1 MTTRLEYLKKCITSG
16 KVTATMEWYTSC
28 FAIPHLNTDNNWNK
42 DPVLYK
48 AVTQP
53 DGLYYID
60 IKEDNTPY
68 LVKIVDHVKN
78 QPLFTFQELIDVDNS
93 WLATIPSKIQ
103 TKIGVLI
110 LNAVVLFP
118 TLGTKLEY
126 LNKKIKVSDIEQ
138 IFVNRVKN
146 KEEAKDND
154 ILVSEMVACVDRL
167 TFLSNLA
174 TIVSIA
180 STPKIITPPPG
191 IQEAKKELLKEYK
204 DLLNDPVKVVE
215 LESKLTD
222 LDKAYLAD
230 DPAADK
236 VFTKKSRTARK
247 KMYLMFGEAQ
257 DFVET
262 PENRV
267 IIPSLSEGIDTSEEN
282 FPKYMNDL
290 RSASYSRGAST
301 ALSGYTYKILQ
312 RSLSGL
318 TISQTP
324 CNTNKGFT
332 RLITESNYKSLIGRY
347 LKTKGWTLIEDNDSA
362 KSYIGKNAEIR
373 SMMYCTSPGNTVCY
387 QCVSHNYKGN
397 TTGITNMASNMSSAL
412 MNLFLKRM
420 HGGIV
425 ETIQVDM
432 KDYCS

>member
-16 KVTATMEWYTSC
+16 KITSMMDWYTSC
-28 FAIPHLNTDNNWNK
+28 FAIPHLKNNTQWEK
-42 DPVLYK
+42 DPVLYQP
-48 AVTQP
+48 VTQV
-53 DGLYYID
+53 DGLYYVD
-60 IKEDNTPY
+60 FKEDNSPY
-68 LVKIVDHVKN
+68 LVKIVDHVKD
-78 QPLFTFQELIDVDNS
+78 QALFAFQEVIKVDGS
-93 WLATIPSKIQ
+93 WLPTITSPIE
-103 TKIGVLI
+103 TKIGALV
-110 LNAVVLFP
+110 LNAVVFYP
-118 TLGTKLEY
+118 ILGMKMEY
-126 LNKKIKVSDIEQ
+126 LNKKVKVSDIEQ

-146 KEEAKDND
+146 KEEATDKD
-154 ILVSEMVACVDRL
+154 ILVSEMVACIDRL

-174 TIVSIA
+174 TIVNIA

-204 DLLNDPVKVVE
+204 DQLNDPVKVVE

-267 IIPSLSEGIDTSEEN
+267 ILPSLSEGIDTSEEN

-318 TISQTP
+318 TIAQTP

-347 LKTKGWTLIEDNDSA
+347 IKDKGWSLVEDNESA
-362 KSYIGKNAEIR
+362 KSYIGKLTEVR

-397 TTGITNMASNMSSAL
+397 TTGITNVASNMSSAL

-432 KDYCS
+432 RDYCS